1 MQLIIVV
8 TEDGLKKK
16 NGTQILETLEMFGK
30 ITHMLEGNASIVKP
44 GI

>member
-8 TEDGLKKK
+8 TEDGLKK
-16 NGTQILETLEMFGK
+16 NGTHILETLEMFGK